1 MCIKINIDFSRY
13 CNKYFILFLGIVE
26 EENVYI
32 RFVHNGEPT
41 TKFVGIESPETAD
54 AGGLF
59 SAIKKALS
67 NLDNGNGSFP
77 EQFYKKLVNVNFDGA
92 AVMSGHKTGVQKRF
106 KDHQPGAVYTHC
118 VAHRL
123 ELSVLDALKFDDKYL
138 EKFNDIINDIFRFYY
153 RSAVRRKELQQI
165 ADLYDA
171 ELKKLGLLKQ
181 IRWIASRSR
190 ALSLLEVNYP
200 ILVYDLESKA
210 YGSNE
215 TAKKASGYVKF
226 LKQPKFLFYLH
237 FLQDLV
243 AILKSVSLK
252 FQEDTL
258 LMCEIPRIVSDLQTH
273 LDTLT
278 ISPGESFMR
287 LKNEL
292 KLDTVRRYD
301 LMYKGE
307 ILNKPEG
314 RNIQDIEH
322 TPEGYETY
330 YMGMFETIVSNTQKY
345 IKKRFAD
352 FEETPLKQLVA
363 LFDIKSWP
371 KSFKENKKW
380 GLEELR
386 EALEYY
392 EQNGYITDSVKSLA
406 LKQWLIFRNRLLKF
420 KNEKLVDIFTDVLR
434 EKDEDI
440 KDINILLE
448 IMMTISCSTAAC
460 ERGFSCMNIQKHN
473 LRTSLSHASLD
484 NIMRIHI
491 DGVPLSKFNPEKH
504 YVSWIKNT
512 PGFRHIDGH
521 QPPTKKRK

>member
-54 AGGLF
+54 TGGLF

-77 EQFYKKLVNVNFDGA
+77 EQFYKKLFNVNFDGA

-181 IRWIASRSR
+181 IRWIVSRSW

-258 LMCEIPRIVSDLQTH
+258 LMCEIPRIVSDLQNH

-278 ISPGESFMR
+278 ISHGESFFFIIF
-287 LKNEL
+287 LFIYL
-292 KLDTVRRYD
+292 FLFFGYCTTV
-301 LMYKGE
+301 
-307 ILNKPEG
+307 
-314 RNIQDIEH
+314 
-322 TPEGYETY
+322 
-330 YMGMFETIVSNTQKY
+330 
-345 IKKRFAD
+345 
-352 FEETPLKQLVA
+352 
-363 LFDIKSWP
+363 
-371 KSFKENKKW
+371 
-380 GLEELR
+380 
-386 EALEYY
+386 
-392 EQNGYITDSVKSLA
+392 
-406 LKQWLIFRNRLLKF
+406 
-420 KNEKLVDIFTDVLR
+420 
-434 EKDEDI
+434 
-440 KDINILLE
+440 
-448 IMMTISCSTAAC
+448 
-460 ERGFSCMNIQKHN
+460 
-473 LRTSLSHASLD
+473 
-484 NIMRIHI
+484 
-491 DGVPLSKFNPEKH
+491 
-504 YVSWIKNT
+504 
-512 PGFRHIDGH
+512 
-521 QPPTKKRK
+521 